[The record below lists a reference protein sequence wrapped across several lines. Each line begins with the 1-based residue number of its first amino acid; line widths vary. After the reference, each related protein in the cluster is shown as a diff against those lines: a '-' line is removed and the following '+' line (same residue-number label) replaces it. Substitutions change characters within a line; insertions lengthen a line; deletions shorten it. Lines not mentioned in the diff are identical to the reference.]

1 VSNNNIANL
10 IEKNVKNTDS
20 SELLDNQDQINP
32 NIRGTRRMKSAKWI
46 PLDKIK
52 PDPSQPRKYFK
63 NGSITELAQS
73 ISEYGI
79 RQPIVVEYD
88 INKDTFRIVSGE
100 RRFRAAK
107 MLDLKEM
114 PCIVQD
120 NATNT
125 LRFAQQLI
133 ENIHREDFSPIDK
146 ARALIEYKS
155 LLGEDVRW
163 ADVEKKLGISE
174 TRRKQFISLLNLPED
189 IQNKIVSLGSKA
201 SKNQI
206 TEKHARALLA
216 LNKLPNE
223 QTELFE
229 IIKNG
234 KNSISGDQAIEKAKE
249 MKGEEKIRFF
259 KVGYHNVE
267 ELIDKL
273 QRAIQKLKKIKEG
286 VT

>member
-1 VSNNNIANL
+1 
-10 IEKNVKNTDS
+10 
-20 SELLDNQDQINP
+20 
-32 NIRGTRRMKSAKWI
+32 MKSAKWI
-46 PLDKIK
+46 PLEKIK
-52 PDPSQPRKYFK
+52 PDPSQPRKNFK
-63 NGSITELAQS
+63 SGSIAELAQS

-88 INKDTFRIVSGE
+88 NDKDSFRIVSGE

-107 MLDLKEM
+107 MLDLKVM

-146 ARALIEYKS
+146 ARALLEYKT
-155 LLGEDVRW
+155 LLGKDVPW
-163 ADVEKKLGISE
+163 SDVEKKLGIGE
-174 TRRKQFISLLNLPED
+174 TRRKQFISLLNLPKE
-189 IQNKIVSLGSKA
+189 IQSEIVTLGNKA

-216 LNKLPNE
+216 LNKQPNE
-223 QTELFE
+223 QTELFDM
-229 IIKNG
+229 IRNG
-234 KNSISGDQAIEKAKE
+234 KNSISGDEAIEKAKE
-249 MKGEEKIRFF
+249 MKGEEKGRLF
-259 KVGYHNVE
+259 KVSYQSVE

-273 QRAIQKLKKIKEG
+273 ERAIQKLKKIKAG

>member
-1 VSNNNIANL
+1 VSNNNIASL

-20 SELLDNQDQINP
+20 SELLENQDQINP
-32 NIRGTRRMKSAKWI
+32 SIRGTRRMKSAKWI

-63 NGSITELAQS
+63 NGSITELAHS

-88 INKDTFRIVSGE
+88 KNIDSFRIVSGE

-107 MLDLKEM
+107 MLKLKEM
-114 PCIVQD
+114 PCILQD
-120 NATNT
+120 NASNT

-133 ENIHREDFSPIDK
+133 ENIHREDFSPIDR

-155 LLGEDVRW
+155 LLGENVRW
-163 ADVEKKLGISE
+163 EDVEKKLGISE
-174 TRRKQFISLLNLPED
+174 TRRKQFISLLNLPEE
-189 IQNKIVSLGSKA
+189 IQNEIVSLGSKA

-229 IIKNG
+229 IIRNG
-234 KNSISGDQAIEKAKE
+234 KNSISGDEAIEKAKE
-249 MKGEEKIRFF
+249 MKGEEKIRLF
-259 KVGYHNVE
+259 KVGYHSVE

-273 QRAIQKLKKIKEG
+273 QLAIQRLKKIKEG